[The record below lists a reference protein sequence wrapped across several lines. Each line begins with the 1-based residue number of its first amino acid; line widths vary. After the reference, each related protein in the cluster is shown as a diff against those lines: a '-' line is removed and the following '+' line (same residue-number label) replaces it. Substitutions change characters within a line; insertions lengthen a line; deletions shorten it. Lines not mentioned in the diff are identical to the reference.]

1 MNDHSHRYVFI
12 EFEDLKK
19 IKFRK
24 LEQVSDRVFIFID
37 SDEKN
42 IPFSLVRQMQKLG
55 DSAKWIPLDKPGKSL
70 SLHVSFFMG
79 MLHGKVDLD
88 IEFAVLSNDKVLDAV
103 IQFINDEGRSC
114 IRVQRDRPKE
124 NPNAQSIAEG
134 SGLSIA
140 NQPSSPFEEP
150 ASNAIIS
157 LEETA
162 KDTIRRLIR
171 SGNRPAEIE
180 SLKSYILLHHKD
192 SDNQEHID
200 KIIKKLEETEEIQIQ
215 NELVSY
221 NF

>member
-37 SDEKN
+37 SEEKN

-70 SLHVSFFMG
+70 SFHVSFFMG

-88 IEFAVLSNDKVLDAV
+88 IEFAVLSNDSILDSV

-114 IRVQRDRPKE
+114 IRVQRDKSKE
-124 NPNAQSIAEG
+124 NPNAKSLAEESGFSIV
-134 SGLSIA
+134 
-140 NQPSSPFEEP
+140 NQQASPVQESVTNP
-150 ASNAIIS
+150 NVS

-192 SDNQEHID
+192 SNDQEQID
-200 KIIKKLEETEEIQIQ
+200 QIIKKLEETEEIQIQ